1 MKKREPGLHPDRGE
15 NPKPAAGNAEETKC
29 QKNRSAG
36 IAPALMSQNDETE
49 KERTV
54 NELFEMNGTIYR
66 TDAGTLAVL
75 RSIVQSAKETGD
87 ASAVAAV
94 MSLGMATG
102 RIIEN

>member
-1 MKKREPGLHPDRGE
+1 M
-15 NPKPAAGNAEETKC
+15 
-29 QKNRSAG
+29 
-36 IAPALMSQNDETE
+36 
-49 KERTV
+49 

-75 RSIVQSAKETGD
+75 RSIVQSAKETSD